1 MRFSV
6 QCCLALLAFAIVP
19 FGAVH
24 GMIIEAGVLNEID
37 DLANPSHGL
46 RFFDLSV
53 SVGDDSATALADA
66 TALFADARF
75 ATSSEW
81 DDLFAASTL
90 TLDSGGLSAS
100 DGFTTGAS
108 GFVSSGANYN
118 TSLRDILGV
127 TDSADTAFI
136 WTVPDGNTAAG
147 SSRDLAQL
155 DGSAFLLF
163 QRSELPPITEAGWL
177 LVRPADPPVVA
188 IPEPGTTTLMGLGAL
203 GLCVCQIR
211 RKRKQASA

>member
-6 QCCLALLAFAIVP
+6 QCCLALLAFVIVP

-53 SVGDDSATALADA
+53 SVGDNETTALADA

-75 ATSSEW
+75 ATPSEW

-90 TLDSGGLSAS
+90 TLDGGLSAS
-100 DGFTTGAS
+100 DGFTTGAA
-108 GFVSSGANYN
+108 GIVSSGGNYD
-118 TSLRDILGV
+118 TSLREILGI
-127 TDSADTAFI
+127 TDTIDSAFI

-147 SSRDLAQL
+147 SSRDLTQL
-155 DGSAFLLF
+155 NDSAFLLF
-163 QRSELPPITEAGWL
+163 QASTLPPNAEAGWL

-203 GLCVCQIR
+203 SLCVCQIR